1 MEKLTAKYSNTAQG
15 GSSWLRIYQEPISET
30 AQQVSY
36 DDLAAMY
43 YMALAKVSARLYESQ
58 SCPVSMGGGVIEVP
72 VPFYIFP
79 SSLELAYQL
88 SSGVGEVD
96 RGIATQVWREFDL
109 IVDNES
115 EVDLGFLAETVEW
128 IPLTGYYDHLSR
140 PLRQAPT
147 ITHQGG
153 KLLIEP
159 ACFCILRV
167 KCLALGFAHTLTMQL
182 DKFEEKTNADGE
194 LNWSGYK
201 LDNLQSVVQA
211 TWFENGELQS
221 TSKKLA
227 IPPCVKDFLSFCPD
241 DSERA
246 GEPVSYVGSLKGHH
260 TILWYSTCTGRELA
274 VRRVRDE

>member
-1 MEKLTAKYSNTAQG
+1 MEKLITKYSGTPSRQN
-15 GSSWLRIYQEPISET
+15 SWLKIYQEPIETT

-36 DDLAAMY
+36 NDLAAMY

-58 SCPVSMGGGVIEVP
+58 SCPVSMTAGRILVP

-79 SSLELAYQL
+79 SSLDLGYELT
-88 SSGVGEVD
+88 SGVGEVSS
-96 RGIATQVWREFDL
+96 GIAAQVWREFDV
-109 IVDNES
+109 IIDNES
-115 EVDLGFLAETVEW
+115 EVDLGFLAEQVSFT
-128 IPLTGYYDHLSR
+128 PLTGYYDHLSR
-140 PLRQAPT
+140 PLRDAPT
-147 ITHQGG
+147 ITHDGG
-153 KLLIEP
+153 RLLIEP

-167 KCLALGFAHTLTMQL
+167 KCLALGYAHTLTMQL
-182 DKFEEKTNADGE
+182 DKFEKTADESG
-194 LNWSGYK
+194 LNWSGYS
-201 LDNLQSVVQA
+201 LDNLQSFVQA
-211 TWFENGELQS
+211 TWFEGDELQS

-227 IPPCVKDFLSFCPD
+227 VPPCVQDFLSFCPD